1 MKTHP
6 EGVGDCPAVFPIP
19 SESGH
24 DYLCTRDEGHDGSH
38 MASTSVEVVA
48 VWDSELAWC
57 THRHQGE
64 LWFRREGRA
73 LWFEVPQ

>member
-24 DYLCTRDEGHDGSH
+24 DYLCTRDAGHDGSH
-38 MASTSVEVVA
+38 MANAFIEVVA
-48 VWDSELAWC
+48 IWDNELAW
-57 THRHQGE
+57 RADDAQGC
-64 LWFRREGRA
+64 WVQRKGREWVEA
-73 LWFEVPQ
+73 DA